1 MTTFYFIRRLLFDI
15 ITLQLDKTKDDTNE
29 DDSTR
34 GYTNDNMIQI
44 HERLFLMYRIL
55 MMIVTM
61 MMMMVGCIKNHPVS
75 SSWQSYLTSKIVNG
89 DTTPVIS
96 LNDLPDCHCVTGSIS
111 E

>member
-55 MMIVTM
+55 MM
-61 MMMMVGCIKNHPVS
+61 MMMVGSMKNHPVS
-75 SSWQSYLTSKIVNG
+75 SSW
-89 DTTPVIS
+89 
-96 LNDLPDCHCVTGSIS
+96 
-111 E
+111 